1 MRRKSLWNGVKILKN
16 GEGKKQEKKEGTDM
30 KKIVSII
37 IGLVLM
43 LTLVSCQNEKKAVEN
58 DVKETMGALQKGN
71 FSALKADKQTE
82 NVFKAFEGAYKKMSY
97 KINNTTEKNKDKILV
112 NITMKYPDLSETAEM
127 FKNRISK
134 EAQSLSG
141 KSEEEFNKQ
150 SMAIL
155 KEVVNEKLNDSNLK
169 YFEETFDITY
179 IKQGDSW
186 EIEENNPQFIK
197 AVSFNFPI

>member
-1 MRRKSLWNGVKILKN
+1 
-16 GEGKKQEKKEGTDM
+16 M
-30 KKIVSII
+30 KKILSII

-71 FSALKADKQTE
+71 FSA
-82 NVFKAFEGAYKKMSY
+82 FKAFEGAYKKMSY

>member
-1 MRRKSLWNGVKILKN
+1 MGKIEN
-16 GEGKKQEKKEGTDM
+16 KKERRNSM

-71 FSALKADKQTE
+71 FSVLKVDKQTE
-82 NVFKAFEGAYKKMSY
+82 DVFKAFEGAYKKMSY

-141 KSEEEFNKQ
+141 KSDEEFNKQ

-169 YFEETFDITY
+169 YFEETFDIMY

>member
-1 MRRKSLWNGVKILKN
+1 
-16 GEGKKQEKKEGTDM
+16 M
-30 KKIVSII
+30 KKILSII
-37 IGLVLM
+37 VGLVLM
-43 LTLVSCQNEKKAVEN
+43 LTVVSCQNGKKIAEN
-58 DVKETMGALQKGN
+58 DVKESVEALQKGD
-71 FSALKADKQTE
+71 FSKLNYDKESVEALQI
-82 NVFKAFEGAYKKMSY
+82 FSGAYKKITY
-97 KINNTTEKNKDKILV
+97 KINKTTEESKDKVLV
-112 NITMKYPDLSETAEM
+112 NVTMKYPDLSETAEM

-141 KSEEEFNKQ
+141 KSDEEFNKQ

>member
-1 MRRKSLWNGVKILKN
+1 
-16 GEGKKQEKKEGTDM
+16 
-30 KKIVSII
+30 
-37 IGLVLM
+37 
-43 LTLVSCQNEKKAVEN
+43 
-58 DVKETMGALQKGN
+58 MGALQKGN
-71 FSALKADKQTE
+71 FSALKVDKQTE
-82 NVFKAFEGAYKKMSY
+82 NLFKAFEGAYKKMSY

-141 KSEEEFNKQ
+141 KSDEEFNKQ
-150 SMAIL
+150 
-155 KEVVNEKLNDSNLK
+155 VVNEKLNDSNLK

-197 AVSFNFPI
+197 AVSFNFPIQFIQNQMFQKNLNYNSKKFSVKNI

>member
-1 MRRKSLWNGVKILKN
+1 MKRIL
-16 GEGKKQEKKEGTDM
+16 
-30 KKIVSII
+30 SII
-37 IGLVLM
+37 VGLILM
-43 LTLVSCQNEKKAVEN
+43 LTLASCQNGKKFAEN
-58 DVKETMGALQKGN
+58 DLKESMEALQKGN
-71 FSALKADKQTE
+71 FSAIKVDKQTE
-82 NVFKAFEGAYKKMSY
+82 NLFKAFEGAYKKMSY
-97 KINNTTEKNKDKILV
+97 KINKTTEKNKDKILL
-112 NITMKYPDLSETAEM
+112 NLTMKYPDLSETAEM